1 MDKKVAEGCRVT
13 LHYTGKLEDGTIFD
27 SSRDKDPLII
37 KIGKDEI
44 IPGFS
49 NAILNMEV
57 GQSKTF
63 SIAPDEGYGSYD
75 AALVHTLDKKFLPPD
90 IEPEVGMQLKIGQ
103 EPQIAFV
110 TITKI
115 QEDSIT
121 LDANHPLAGKTV
133 KFDVEILEIA

>member
-1 MDKKVAEGCRVT
+1 MDKKVTEGSRVT
-13 LHYTGKLEDGTIFD
+13 LHYTGKLEDGSIFD
-27 SSRDKDPLII
+27 SSRDKEPLTI

-44 IPGFS
+44 IPGF
-49 NAILNMEV
+49 AEGILNMAV
-57 GQSKTF
+57 GESKTF
-63 SIAPDEGYGSYD
+63 SINPDKGYGSYD
-75 AALVHTLDKKFLPPD
+75 AALVHTLDKKFLPPE

-115 QEDSIT
+115 QEDSVT

-133 KFDVEILEIA
+133 EFDVEILEIA